1 VSSLAVD
8 ETKSTR
14 TKRWEVPAL
23 CLLMVF
29 GAVIRA
35 HGFTTKDLWFDDA
48 WAASSARTNLSQAVH
63 MFLTAPGYGF
73 FQREWIRLNPL
84 TTWWAQIPAYV
95 FGLAAIPLT
104 WWLVKWMKFAPWVA
118 MGGALFMAVNP
129 TLVLYSTR
137 VKEYPFD
144 LLLALGLFALAEVAR
159 REPANPPWRR
169 LALSS
174 AVALA
179 MSASMIVVV
188 GGVWLFVLAVTVRSS
203 NGRKNFVLW
212 GGAVAVCLGALYVL
226 FYRHVPS
233 VLNFNWRR
241 RGYLADYRT
250 THLFERTV
258 RLIFGGFAHTGWA
271 YPVPKNF
278 YRTGHIS
285 QALSPVVAGVVIVSV
300 LVLGPLWLSRRRH
313 QVGRGVAAALTL
325 GVAIVL
331 AFADQV
337 PFGDGRTDE
346 VLYPA
351 VVIASAVIVSAAAA
365 WCRARHFAPAVQR
378 SLVLVAATAAV
389 VGGAVVGVRN
399 EAVYPTL
406 DLRTLAVSLDHA
418 SRVDHAPIVVDT
430 FNSFG
435 WCYYQLSPCRYVIG
449 GDPVWPQGFR
459 PQSISRHV
467 IISDSYSGQYHDV
480 INSLN
485 GRSQLW
491 YVGYTYGT
499 FDALSPRLAH
509 VPAMT
514 SLLGVLYANGWKMV
528 PGAHA
533 RLTST
538 NVFAQLLE
546 RVGR

>member
-1 VSSLAVD
+1 MTSLQDDDTTSAR
-8 ETKSTR
+8 ST
-14 TKRWEVPAL
+14 RWEVPAL
-23 CLLMVF
+23 VLLIAL
-29 GAVIRA
+29 GAVVRA

-84 TTWWAQIPAYV
+84 STWWAQIPAFI
-95 FGLAAIPLT
+95 FGLAAIPAT
-104 WWLVKWMKFAPWVA
+104 WWLLKWMKFASWIA
-118 MGGALFMAVNP
+118 IGGAMFMAVNP

-144 LLLALGLFALAEVAR
+144 LLLSLGLLALAELVR
-159 REPANPPWRR
+159 RTPEHPPWRR
-169 LALSS
+169 LALASV
-174 AVALA
+174 VALA
-179 MSASMIVVV
+179 FSASMIVVV
-188 GGVWLFVLAVTVRSS
+188 GGVWLFVLAVTFRTTT
-203 NGRKNFVLW
+203 GRRNFVLF
-212 GGAVAVCLGALYVL
+212 GGAVTVFLGGLYVL

-285 QALSPVVAGVVIVSV
+285 QALSPVVAGVCIVGV
-300 LVLGPLWLSRRRH
+300 LVAGPLWWAWRQRRM
-313 QVGRGVAAALTL
+313 GRGVAASLTL
-325 GVAIVL
+325 GVAILL

-351 VVIASAVIVSAAAA
+351 VVLATAVVASTVVS
-365 WCRARHFAPAVQR
+365 WLRVRNVAPAARQ
-378 SLVLVAATAAV
+378 SLLVVAATVVV
-389 VGGAVVGVRN
+389 VGAITVGVRN
-399 EAVYPTL
+399 EAIYPTL
-406 DLRTLAVSLDHA
+406 DLRTLSATLDRANAVD
-418 SRVDHAPIVVDT
+418 RAPVVVDT

-435 WCYYQLSPCRYVIG
+435 WCYYRLSPCDYVIG

-459 PQSISRHV
+459 PQSMNRHV
-467 IISDSYSGQYHDV
+467 IISESYSGQYHDV
-480 INSLN
+480 IAELN
-485 GRSQLW
+485 GKTRLW

-514 SLLGVLYANGWKMV
+514 NLLGSLYANGWKV
-528 PGAHA
+528 VSGTGS

-546 RVGR
+546 RNGR

>member
-1 VSSLAVD
+1 
-8 ETKSTR
+8 
-14 TKRWEVPAL
+14 
-23 CLLMVF
+23 
-29 GAVIRA
+29 
-35 HGFTTKDLWFDDA
+35 
-48 WAASSARTNLSQAVH
+48 

-84 TTWWAQIPAYV
+84 STWWAQIPAFI
-95 FGLAAIPLT
+95 FGLAAIPAT
-104 WWLVKWMKFAPWVA
+104 WWLLKWMKFASWIA
-118 MGGALFMAVNP
+118 IGGAMFMAVNP

-144 LLLALGLFALAEVAR
+144 LLLSLGLLALAELVR
-159 REPANPPWRR
+159 RTPEHPPWRR
-169 LALSS
+169 LALASV
-174 AVALA
+174 VALA
-179 MSASMIVVV
+179 FSASMIVVV
-188 GGVWLFVLAVTVRSS
+188 GGVWLFVLAVTFRTTT
-203 NGRKNFVLW
+203 GRRNFVLF
-212 GGAVAVCLGALYVL
+212 GGAVTVFLGGLYVL

-285 QALSPVVAGVVIVSV
+285 QALSPVVAGVCIVGV
-300 LVLGPLWLSRRRH
+300 LVAGPLWWAWRQRRM
-313 QVGRGVAAALTL
+313 GRGVAASLTL
-325 GVAIVL
+325 GVAILL

-351 VVIASAVIVSAAAA
+351 VVLATAVVASTVVS
-365 WCRARHFAPAVQR
+365 WLRVRNVAPAARQ
-378 SLVLVAATAAV
+378 SLLVVAATVVV
-389 VGGAVVGVRN
+389 VGAITVGVRN
-399 EAVYPTL
+399 EAIYPTL
-406 DLRTLAVSLDHA
+406 DLRTLSATLDRANAVD
-418 SRVDHAPIVVDT
+418 RAPVVVDT

-435 WCYYQLSPCRYVIG
+435 WCYYRLSPCDYVIG

-459 PQSISRHV
+459 PQSMNRHV
-467 IISDSYSGQYHDV
+467 IISESYSGQYHDV
-480 INSLN
+480 IAELN
-485 GRSQLW
+485 GKTRLW

-514 SLLGVLYANGWKMV
+514 NLLGSLYANGWKV
-528 PGAHA
+528 VSGTGS

-546 RVGR
+546 RNGR